1 MDCWTTNPVLV
12 RMKESEK
19 GLIYQSIVAMRCRAR
34 QNNDQI
40 KMELQNRMADIVVDT
55 SETET
60 ANFDQLQ
67 ISREFDN
74 YPKPTFIAMKEI
86 NEDKLSYKLP
96 LPEEKTETE

>member
-1 MDCWTTNPVLV
+1 MDCWTTNPILV

-19 GLIYQSIVAMRCRAR
+19 GLIYESIVAMGFRAR
-34 QNNDQI
+34 QINDQI
-40 KMELQNRMADIVVDT
+40 KMELQSRMADVVTDNGD
-55 SETET
+55 SDV

-86 NEDKLSYKLP
+86 NEGKLTYKMP
-96 LPEEKTETE
+96 LPDEKSEG